1 MHVVKRDW
9 RKKSESEKSRM
20 GGGRDLCVV
29 ELGEQLGENSIHYS
43 GFGLLGDMLTCDQ
56 TTKFQEEE
64 MVLDNRLQ
72 KRSQQP
78 TVIEARLPGY
88 KPQDLKK
95 TQDQKKQDG
104 KFANSELNLQASL
117 VQEEERLDGDDER
130 RSPIYMEISQQ
141 QQVKMNVTRPE
152 DKVGVKMQV
161 EPYADS
167 LDLLPLEVEV

>member
-1 MHVVKRDW
+1 
-9 RKKSESEKSRM
+9 M

-29 ELGEQLGENSIHYS
+29 ELGEQLGDNSIHYS
-43 GFGLLGDMLTCDQ
+43 GFGLLGDMLTCDDQ
-56 TTKFQEEE
+56 TKKFQEEE
-64 MVLDNRLQ
+64 KVLDNRLQ

-95 TQDQKKQDG
+95 PQEQTKQDG
-104 KFANSELNLQASL
+104 KFADSELNLQASL
-117 VQEEERLDGDDER
+117 AQEEDRLEGDDER

-141 QQVKMNVTRPE
+141 QVKMNVTRPE
-152 DKVGVKMQV
+152 ENVGVKMQV
-161 EPYADS
+161 KPYADS